1 MARCVACFS
10 TVAWE
15 TLDSESGAGVGYSMK
30 EGKWYI
36 GSKDL

>member
-15 TLDSESGAGVGYSMK
+15 TLDSESGAGVGYPK